1 MMTIKA
7 RTALFLVYADDDALN
22 GKGGFGYL
30 LYTSFYNVFDF
41 IIDTTKPYPFL
52 DHTIEGTEFD
62 CLRKPDKNDVPT
74 LMHYQISAMESE
86 REWSFS
92 FGRCRYVVTLQA
104 KDNRLICR
112 MKMKRDNWESWGE
125 ESKFC
130 IPEAAALAAGLIE
143 PVYVLADG
151 D

>member
-1 MMTIKA
+1 MTTYYCGRPFI
-7 RTALFLVYADDDALN
+7 VYADKDAVE

-30 LYTSFYNVFDF
+30 LYTSFYKVFNF
-41 IIDTTKPYPFL
+41 VIDKTTPYPFL

-62 CLRKPDKNDVPT
+62 CIRKPGENDVPT
-74 LMHYQISAMESE
+74 LMHYQINSMESE
-86 REWSFS
+86 REWRFS
-92 FGRCRYVVTLQA
+92 FGRLQYVVTLQA
-104 KDNRLICR
+104 KDNRLMCR
-112 MKMKRDNWESWGE
+112 VKMKRDNWESWGE

-151 D
+151 E

>member
-1 MMTIKA
+1 MTIKA

-41 IIDTTKPYPFL
+41 IIDKTKPYPFL

-74 LMHYQISAMESE
+74 LIHYQISAMESE

-112 MKMKRDNWESWGE
+112 MKMKRDNW
-125 ESKFC
+125 
-130 IPEAAALAAGLIE
+130 
-143 PVYVLADG
+143 
-151 D
+151 